1 MVKFIVTTT
10 FLFIATSI
18 FGQIVIKNRYGQ
30 QDENNLL
37 KLLRKKTD
45 DISRIETSLEILDYH
60 LNLIEYHKPNLDSAA
75 MFIGYVKALN
85 ARQTSKKFDGRILL
99 DETKLALKRLGE

>member
-18 FGQIVIKNRYGQ
+18 FGQIVIKNGYGQ

-37 KLLRKKTD
+37 KSLWKT
-45 DISRIETSLEILDYH
+45 L
-60 LNLIEYHKPNLDSAA
+60 
-75 MFIGYVKALN
+75 
-85 ARQTSKKFDGRILL
+85 
-99 DETKLALKRLGE
+99 